1 MRFLSF
7 ALLLVMAQASSG
19 LAQEEATP
27 ENYDPRG
34 PSAMRTQ
41 EMDEGQAQ
49 SRFRIATALY
59 EEGRFLEAA
68 REFEAAY
75 ELSRLASLKFN
86 AYLAFRDAGRL
97 ADAVRCLSTYLE
109 EAPDAAEH
117 ERLSGRLAAMRRT
130 LAENNAEE
138 DAARAERERLEAEA
152 AAERQRAASERERA
166 NAAVRA
172 TTRINPTGYVVGALG
187 VAMVLAGGGVGLIAN
202 GRYDALAADCPSGF
216 CNRSIDIDERQG
228 SLLRAQRATDAL
240 LYGGAAVAVTGVILI
255 LVLPDVTAADDV
267 ALRPNAACGVN
278 GCELSLGGSF

>member
-1 MRFLSF
+1 MRSLSF
-7 ALLLVMAQASSG
+7 ALLLVMLAASSG
-19 LAQEEATP
+19 LAQEEAAP
-27 ENYDPRG
+27 DNYDPRG
-34 PSAMRTQ
+34 PAAMRTQ

-49 SRFRIATALY
+49 SRFRIATAFY

-130 LAENNAEE
+130 LAENNAEN
-138 DAARAERERLEAEA
+138 DAARVERERLEREA
-152 AAERQRAASERERA
+152 ALERERA
-166 NAAVRA
+166 NAAVQA

-187 VAMVLAGGGVGLIAN
+187 VAMVLAGGGVGLLAN
-202 GRYDALAADCPSGF
+202 SRYDALTADCPSGF

-240 LYGGAAVAVTGVILI
+240 LYGGAAVTVTGIILI

-267 ALRPNAACGVN
+267 ALRPNAACGAN